1 MCDPAFFSDRINSF
15 SLVSYIPGP
24 LGEFIT
30 TLRQEL
36 VQGCIAQSHVTVL
49 PPRPIGVPA
58 EEAEDTL
65 RRWVEPFPSFEV
77 EILDIGL
84 FSQTN
89 VVIAEIGAGRSELIE
104 MHEALN
110 AGPLAFDEPF
120 DYHPHITLA
129 QNFPA
134 EDVPA
139 IHARA
144 RERWM
149 HEAPARS
156 FLVDSLIF
164 VQNTVGNRWIDLAE
178 CELRGAVAVP
188 AR

>member
-1 MCDPAFFSDRINSF
+1 MGDPAFFSDRINSF

-30 TLRQEL
+30 NLRQEL
-36 VQGCIAQSHVTVL
+36 VQGCVAQSHVTVL
-49 PPRPIGVPA
+49 PPRPIGIPA
-58 EEAEDTL
+58 EAAEETL
-65 RRWVEPFPSFEV
+65 RSWVEPFPAFEV
-77 EILDIGL
+77 EIVDIGL
-84 FSQTN
+84 FIETN
-89 VVIAEIGAGRSELIE
+89 VVIADIGAGRSELIE
-104 MHEALN
+104 MHDAFN
-110 AGPLAFDEPF
+110 TGPLYFDEPYE
-120 DYHPHITLA
+120 YHPHITLA

-134 EDVPA
+134 QDVPA
-139 IHARA
+139 IHALA
-144 RERWM
+144 RERWLRD
-149 HEAPARS
+149 APTRS